1 MEKEELYQWTLQLCQ
16 YAGETEEFAGN
27 FWERLL
33 QSPGIYE
40 EYEYFYTSQSFR
52 CAYKIQSIS
61 VVDIMIWQ
69 IDHFKSRLDRE
80 SSMRTN
86 KDRMVL
92 MAFDT
97 FLKMEQEPQKYL
109 AQMSEQTGT
118 DYPGKY

>member
-16 YAGETEEFAGN
+16 YAGETAEFAAN

-40 EYEYFYTSQSFR
+40 EYEYFYTSQNFR
-52 CAYKIQSIS
+52 CAYQIQGVS
-61 VVDIMIWQ
+61 VVDLMIWQ
-69 IDHFKSRLDRE
+69 IDHFKSQLDQE

-97 FLKMEQEPQKYL
+97 FLKMEREPQRYL
-109 AQMSEQTGT
+109 AQMREQTGT
-118 DYPGKY
+118 DYPGKF